1 MPRLLLLMTTTTYR
15 ASAFLDA
22 ARRLQVTVV
31 VGSDQPQALE
41 ALTPG
46 STLTLDFFHPEE
58 AAHTITAFA
67 ATYPLDAV
75 VGVDDDTTLTAA
87 MVAEVLGVSHNTVA
101 SVAAARNKHQMR
113 QLLAAGGVAS
123 PRFACYSIDDDPVEV
138 ARQLTFPCVVKPLF
152 LAASRGVIRA
162 DDTKQFIAAFQRLV
176 ALLRRPE
183 VVVRGGALARQLL
196 VEAFIPGQ
204 EVALEGLLTH
214 G

>member
-15 ASAFLDA
+15 ASAFLNA
-22 ARRLQVTVV
+22 ARRLQATVV

-58 AAHTITAFA
+58 AVRAIIAFA
-67 ATYPLDAV
+67 ATRPLDAV

-87 MVAEVLGVSHNTVA
+87 MAAEALGVSHNAVA
-101 SVAAARNKHQMR
+101 SVAAARDKHKMR
-113 QLLAAGGVAS
+113 QLLAAGGVPS

-138 ARQLTFPCVVKPLF
+138 AQQITFPCVVKPLF

-162 DDTKQFIAAFQRLV
+162 DNTEQFVAALQRLV
-176 ALLRRPE
+176 ALLCRPE
-183 VVVRGGALARQLL
+183 VV
-196 VEAFIPGQ
+196 
-204 EVALEGLLTH
+204 
-214 G
+214 